1 MGFVL
6 NLRVRTK
13 LFLAFSIILIF
24 TIVVGMSGL
33 IMAVGIRKDAES
45 FYSDNFLPNMTL
57 GQIWVN
63 QEKANAEVQRIL
75 YAAEATG
82 DRSIIDQAVEA
93 VNELIAENDRLLQ
106 EFAATVYSVEEREL
120 LDKLLTATKNN
131 RVVREE
137 LIEAVRQGNFN
148 MAVRIYDEKAK
159 ALREEIYDLLNQ
171 LQEYNRQF
179 AADTIEDD
187 RAEFIRVQYISFAL
201 LILSILLGIGF
212 ALFLSGMIAKPIRIL
227 VQQANLMADGDFTHE
242 LPETLLNRKEEMGML
257 ARAFAGMNDKIRAML
272 QKVSES
278 VEDTSASSQELS
290 AVAEEVSAQGESIN
304 ASVQQIAAGMEEISA
319 SIEEVASAGSDITDK
334 VRRMAEQAVNGEKRV
349 EEITKRAEAMKETA
363 RLSRQTAYD
372 IYQHR
377 QQEIKQAIEEAGI
390 VEEISRMADAI
401 SEIAA
406 QTNLLA
412 LNAAIEAARAG
423 EQGLGFAVVAEEVRK
438 LAESSAET
446 ASDIHEVIG
455 QVKGAVTKLTDNTE
469 AILKFIE
476 EKVAPDYDMLEKTGQ
491 QYAEDALFVKDL
503 TDRFAAAASQ
513 ISVSVEDIGK
523 SIDSVAATAEEA
535 AASAQEI
542 SCSSADTAKA
552 LGEVARNAQ
561 AQAEMAEKLRA
572 LVANFKV

>member
-1 MGFVL
+1 MGFIS
-6 NLRVRTK
+6 NLKVRSK
-13 LFLAFSIILIF
+13 LFIAFSIILII
-24 TIVVGMSGL
+24 TIVVGMNGL
-33 IMAVGIRKDAES
+33 ITAVKIRINAES
-45 FYSDNFLPNMTL
+45 FYANNFLPNMML

-75 YAAEATG
+75 YAPEAMG

-93 VNELIAENDRLLQ
+93 VNELVAENDRLLQ
-106 EFAATVYSVEEREL
+106 EFAATVYSAEEQEMV
-120 LDKLLTATKNN
+120 DKLLTATKNN

-137 LIEAVRQGNFN
+137 LIEAVRQGNFSQ
-148 MAVRIYDEKAK
+148 AVRIYDEKAK

-187 RAEFIRVQYISFAL
+187 RAEFIRAQYISVAL
-201 LILSILLGIGF
+201 LILSILISIGF
-212 ALFLSGMIAKPIRIL
+212 ALLLSVMIARPIRIL
-227 VQQANLMADGDFTHE
+227 VQQANLMADGDFTRE

-257 ARAFAGMNDKIRAML
+257 ARAFAGMNDKIHTML
-272 QKVSES
+272 KKVSES

-290 AVAEEVSAQGESIN
+290 AIAEEVSVQGESIN
-304 ASVQQIAAGMEEISA
+304 ASVQQIAAGMEVIST
-319 SIEEVASAGSDITDK
+319 SIEEVAASGSEITGK
-334 VRRMAEQAVNGEKRV
+334 MQRMTEQTANADAKV
-349 EEITKRAEAMKETA
+349 EEIRKRAEEMKEMA
-363 RLSRQTAYD
+363 RRSRQTAYE

-377 QQEIKQAIEEAGI
+377 QQEIKLAMEEVAV
-390 VEEISRMADAI
+390 VEEITKMADAI

-423 EQGLGFAVVAEEVRK
+423 DQGLGFAVVAEEVRK

-542 SCSSADTAKA
+542 SSSSSETAKA
-552 LGEVARNAQ
+552 LEEVAKTAQ